1 MEKIIQSY
9 YPTQDLQ
16 ELLLECIADKAA
28 EPTLWS
34 GMTLLVH
41 RMLGGSNP
49 HIDRLCALTELAIL
63 ALDIMDDLQDQDNL
77 QKVWMQRPQPYVL
90 NAMVGL
96 LMAVSAELSALRAA
110 DPQQRFPDAGE
121 FGRLIAVAINGQQTD
136 LALTVQTEHE
146 YVEMVHKK
154 SCMLIRIAFYFGLG
168 ALPKEAVDEDKE
180 QSLYQ
185 IADHIGLMA
194 QIRNDTADVTRC
206 DTKNDLLG
214 KKRTLPILFM
224 LSDPELELPILAD
237 YYANTVSREQFAEQ
251 LDACLDYV
259 QRSGCIPYCEFI
271 QQLQYKRALDI
282 LKQLPLVAPWKTK
295 FQTEV
300 LDMFGG

>member
-1 MEKIIQSY
+1 MERIVQSY
-9 YPTQDLQ
+9 YPTPDLQ
-16 ELLLECIADKAA
+16 KLLLECIADKAA

-41 RMLGGSNP
+41 RMLGGNHP
-49 HIDRLCALTELAIL
+49 HMDRLCALTELAIL

-96 LMAVSAELSALRAA
+96 LMAVSAELSALRER
-110 DPQQRFPDAGE
+110 DRHLRFPDAGE
-121 FGRLIAVAINGQQTD
+121 FGRLVAVAINGQQTD

-168 ALPKEAVDEDKE
+168 AVPEGAADEQTT

-194 QIRNDTADVTRC
+194 QIRNDTTDVTRC

-237 YYANTVSREQFAEQ
+237 YYADKVSREQFAEH
-251 LDACLDYV
+251 LEACLEYV

-271 QQLQYKRALDI
+271 QQLQYKRALEI
-282 LKQLPLVAPWKTK
+282 LKQLPLASPWKEQFK
-295 FQTEV
+295 SEV
-300 LDMFGG
+300 LDIFGG